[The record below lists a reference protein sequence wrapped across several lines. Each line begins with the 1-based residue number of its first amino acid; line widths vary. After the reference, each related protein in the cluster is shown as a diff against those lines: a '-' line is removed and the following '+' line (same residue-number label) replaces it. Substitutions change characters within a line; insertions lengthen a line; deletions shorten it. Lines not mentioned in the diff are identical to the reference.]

1 MRACDE
7 FLASREDVPLA
18 LQHGD
23 VCPENVLVD
32 EDCRLTAVLD
42 RGFLT
47 VLADPVLEMAL
58 TSGFF
63 DMYGPHALRT
73 DQRLTDLFVEA
84 FGAQREDVLRFK
96 AVYALIGANA
106 CSGTADGHF
115 QWCAAVLERPD
126 VRAAVLGQ
134 LERTRSTAERVLTD
148 CAGSV
153 LVMGRV
159 GCC

>member
-7 FLASREDVPLA
+7 FLDSREDVAVA
-18 LQHGD
+18 LQHGE

-32 EDCRLTAVLD
+32 EDCRLSAVLD
-42 RGFLT
+42 RGSST
-47 VLADPVLEMAL
+47 MLADPVLEMAL

-84 FGAQREDVLRFK
+84 FGARRGDVLRFK

-106 CSGTADGHF
+106 YSGTADGHF

-126 VRAAVLGQ
+126 VRAAVLGY
-134 LERTRSTAERVLTD
+134 LDRTGSTAD
-148 CAGSV
+148 GS
-153 LVMGRV
+153 
-159 GCC
+159 